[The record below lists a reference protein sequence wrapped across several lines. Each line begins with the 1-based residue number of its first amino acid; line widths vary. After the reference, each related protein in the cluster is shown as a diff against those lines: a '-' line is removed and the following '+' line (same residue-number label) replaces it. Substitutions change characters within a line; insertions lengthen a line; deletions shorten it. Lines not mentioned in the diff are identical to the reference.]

1 MKKTLMIAS
10 YLLAVTS
17 LAACKQE
24 AEAPKPAESTAATAA
39 STGSMARMPMAGPM
53 MHGASTGTITAID
66 GAKGTV
72 TLDHHEIAALK
83 WPAMTMSFSAKP
95 EQLADLKIGDKVTFE
110 IDWDGQ
116 KGTVTK
122 IQKSR

>member
-10 YLLAVTS
+10 SFALIAS
-17 LAACKQE
+17 LSACKKE
-24 AEAPKPAESTAATAA
+24 AEAPKPAETATAV
-39 STGSMARMPMAGPM
+39 GGMAGMPMAGPM

-66 GAKGTV
+66 AAKGTV

-95 EQLADLKIGDKVTFE
+95 EQLVDLKIGDKVTFE
-110 IDWDGQ
+110 VDWDGQ
-116 KGTVTK
+116 KGMITK

>member
-1 MKKTLMIAS
+1 MKKTLIIATSFTLIAS
-10 YLLAVTS
+10 LS
-17 LAACKQE
+17 ACKKE
-24 AEAPKPAESTAATAA
+24 AEAPKPAETATVA
-39 STGSMARMPMAGPM
+39 GGMAGMPMAGPM

-66 GAKGTV
+66 VAKGTV

-95 EQLADLKIGDKVTFE
+95 ELLTGLKIGDQVTFE

-116 KGTVTK
+116 KGSVTK
-122 IQKSR
+122 IKPSR

>member
-10 YLLAVTS
+10 SLLAVTS
-17 LAACKQE
+17 LGACKKE
-24 AEAPKPAESTAATAA
+24 ADATKPTETTTAANN
-39 STGSMARMPMAGPM
+39 MAGMPMAGPM
-53 MHGASTGTITAID
+53 MHGASTGIITAID
-66 GAKGTV
+66 AAKGTV
-72 TLDHHEIAALK
+72 TLDHHEIEALK

-95 EQLADLKIGDKVTFE
+95 DQLTGFRIGDKVTFE

-122 IQKSR
+122 IQNAP

>member
-1 MKKTLMIAS
+1 MKKTLIIAS
-10 YLLAVTS
+10 SFALIAS
-17 LAACKQE
+17 LAACKKE
-24 AEAPKPAESTAATAA
+24 AEAPKPAESTTSSNGGMA
-39 STGSMARMPMAGPM
+39 SMPMAGPM

-66 GAKGTV
+66 AAKSTV

-83 WPAMTMSFSAKP
+83 WPAMTMSFSAKR
-95 EQLADLKIGDKVTFE
+95 EQLVDLKVGDKVTFE

-116 KGTVTK
+116 KGLITK

>member
-10 YLLAVTS
+10 CLLAGTS
-17 LAACKQE
+17 LAACKKA
-24 AEAPKPAESTAATAA
+24 AETPKPAETMAA
-39 STGSMARMPMAGPM
+39 STGSMAMAGPM

-66 GAKGTV
+66 AAKGTV
-72 TLDHHEIAALK
+72 TLDHHEIATLK

-116 KGTVTK
+116 KGMVTK